1 MARSKQT
8 FRRPSKKA
16 KPAQP
21 SSSHRDRSPS
31 PSTSPE
37 VTPQRAVRAQRTFNP
52 SPSPS
57 LVVKSF
63 REKGIIVE
71 KMCIV
76 KDLMDYNVPV
86 ILEAIGWGGILTWS
100 GNTYASSVHGLYESI
115 CASTAN
121 SFTIRFSH
129 GEEVVTTEKISSI
142 MGISRSDGP
151 RFIS

>member
-1 MARSKQT
+1 MARTKQT
-8 FRRPSKKA
+8 FRRPSKKSKTGLA
-16 KPAQP
+16 SFSHRSP
-21 SSSHRDRSPS
+21 SSSSEAAPPRMISFNPIPS
-31 PSTSPE
+31 PSS
-37 VTPQRAVRAQRTFNP
+37 
-52 SPSPS
+52 
-57 LVVKSF
+57 VVKSF

-129 GEEVVTTEKISSI
+129 GEEVVTIEKISSI
-142 MGISRSDGP
+142 MGISRSDGQGL
-151 RFIS
+151 FQKSFH